1 MASFANL
8 TASLNLNIQNF
19 ASNIRRASS
28 LANQFSANLKGQ
40 LNGGLVEPAKKSKV
54 EFKDVA
60 RIVQGIMISK
70 VFYGSLNAIRNCTSA
85 TIEFAQSLEYAKIAY
100 SNLFNDT
107 ALADEF
113 INVLKD
119 FAATTP
125 FSFSESEAAAKRLLA
140 YGIEYKNVMYVM
152 QGILSASAMQG
163 NPQVIESIS
172 RAFGQIYT
180 KGRLMNEEMRQLAEA
195 GIPAY
200 DILQEKL
207 GLTQE
212 QLQNLGNV
220 AIPASTAINALVV
233 GMQERF
239 GGVVAASSKTMTGII
254 SNIKDNALM
263 IMSAVVE
270 PLTVKLKSIL
280 NVLGQFLFRLREIA
294 ELKGIG
300 GVFEALVP
308 PELQSAVRHFIA
320 NLINLF
326 QAIMR
331 LVASLRGLLR
341 PALESVIRVFNV
353 FVPILTT
360 VINVLAEVVKMI
372 TSNST
377 AMRILSS
384 ILAAIITKWI
394 LFKVAALATSV
405 VAGVIKLISKALAGL
420 SATLT
425 FVVAHPFWAMLMGL
439 TVLVIGLSGG
449 FGKLSDAI
457 SGMFKKLTA
466 FNGIDPD
473 KILLPSQKER
483 ANDINKFNKALDG
496 TKDSMDDLADSTGK
510 ATKAAKNLLSFD
522 EVFRLNEPDEGT
534 DSGILDDTGFEL
546 PDFDAEALVPE
557 VPSFEGFAKNFIGD
571 LISAIKD
578 KLLSAGIG
586 ALLGGVLGG
595 ILGGPLGA
603 KIGAIAGAIAG
614 WFWNDIAEALG
625 LTDVGKIAVPIA
637 TGLGAIIGG
646 IAGGPLGALV
656 GAGIGALV
664 GWLVDSIARG
674 IETGDWSKVGY
685 PLGIG
690 LGAGIGMIVG
700 GPGGAVIGGAIG
712 LLVGWISD
720 QIITGIN
727 TGEWDFSK
735 LGLGLGT
742 GIGAAIGTVAG
753 GPVGTLIGGAI
764 GALVGWIGGLI
775 ADNWDDIVAWF
786 SDAFNAIGD
795 FFSNI
800 GTYLANIWDLISTS
814 VSTWVSGVWNT
825 LTRGLSNIW
834 KSIKYVFSNLG
845 PIIKEGFFAAMYAI
859 GDAIGAASGHVANF
873 AIAIKDALL
882 DGIQYIK
889 DFVAN
894 AWEALVGFFTE
905 TIPALWNDFK
915 DGWVTFWTETF
926 PSVLGN
932 IASFFVEA
940 GKKFISFFTDTIP
953 NAWRSFKEAW
963 STFWSET
970 FPAVLGNIAGFFVE
984 AGKRFVS
991 FFTETIPRIWNGF
1004 KEAWTT
1010 FWTDT
1015 FPSVLGSIASFFA
1028 DAFNAFASFFTETIP
1043 GLWNGF
1049 KEGWHEFWYV
1059 TFPSVLEGISSFF
1072 GNLWDTFTEWGKN
1085 IIEGFIQGF
1094 KGAWEFVWEA
1104 ISEFF
1109 SGFIDGF
1116 QRTFGIHSPATS
1128 TEPLGENVILGF
1140 IQGMLGAVGQL
1151 LESIVSIGAQV
1162 IGAIGNWL
1170 VDTSSSIATW
1180 VSDTAS
1186 SIGSWASSTAST
1198 FFTWTSERA
1207 SDIARWTVD
1216 TAKNI
1221 GSWASDCA
1229 SKVGSFVSDTAG
1241 SIASWASDTGS
1252 RVLSWVSET
1261 RNNVANWATTGVSN
1275 VSRFVSSTASNL
1287 ASFVSNGISKV
1298 ANFTSSTISNIGSWA
1313 SNMISKAG
1321 SAMSSFRSNVASGLS
1336 SALGSVGNFCS
1347 NAMSKISSW
1356 ASSFGS
1362 WISNTI
1368 SNAASAVS
1376 SFVSS
1381 VGSRISGAVSS
1392 ARSSSSSSSSSSSG
1406 QPKIVGYVGRV
1417 GHAVGGVF
1425 NREHIARF
1433 AEGNKAEAI
1442 IPLENASAMQP
1453 FVDAVSQGLTQT
1465 LAPMF
1470 ATISGGDQNQLQP
1483 LYVGTLIADDSGLK
1497 ELERKM
1503 RIIRIKEERRGV

>member
-28 LANQFSANLKGQ
+28 LANQFSANLRGQ
-40 LNGGLVEPAKKSKV
+40 LNGGIVEPARRAGV

-140 YGIEYKNVMYVM
+140 YGIQYKNVMYVM

-212 QLQNLGNV
+212 QLQNLGKV

-239 GGVVAASSKTMTGII
+239 GGVVAASSKTMVGII

-263 IMSAVVE
+263 LMAAVVE
-270 PLTVKLKSIL
+270 PLTVKIKSIL

-331 LVASLRGLLR
+331 LVASLKGLLR
-341 PALESVIRVFNV
+341 PALESIIRMFNV
-353 FVPILTT
+353 LAPILTT
-360 VINVLAEVVKMI
+360 VVNVLAEVVKMI

-377 AMRILSS
+377 AMRVLSFILT
-384 ILAAIITKWI
+384 AIIAKWI
-394 LFKVAALATSV
+394 LFKVAALSTSV
-405 VAGVIKLISKALAGL
+405 VAGVITLISKALAGL
-420 SATLT
+420 SSMLT

-439 TVLVIGLSGG
+439 TILVIGLSGG
-449 FGKLSDAI
+449 FGKLSEAI
-457 SGMFKKLTA
+457 SGMFKRLTA

-534 DSGILDDTGFEL
+534 DSGIIDDTGFEL

-557 VPSFEGFAKNFIGD
+557 VPSFEGFAKNFVGD

-586 ALLGGVLGG
+586 ALLGGILGG

-603 KIGAIAGAIAG
+603 KIGAIVGAIAG
-614 WFWNDIAEALG
+614 WFWDDLAEALG

-664 GWLVDSIARG
+664 GWLIDSIARG

-690 LGAGIGMIVG
+690 LGAAIGMIVG

-712 LLVGWISD
+712 LLVGWITD

-727 TGEWDFSK
+727 TGEWDFSN

-742 GIGAAIGTVAG
+742 GIGAAIGTIVG

-795 FFSNI
+795 FFSNM
-800 GTYLANIWDLISTS
+800 GTYLANIWTSISTS
-814 VSTWVSGVWNT
+814 ISNWVSGVWNT
-825 LTRGLSNIW
+825 LTTGLSNIW
-834 KSIKYVFSNLG
+834 KSVKDVFSNLG
-845 PIIKEGFFAAMYAI
+845 TIIKEGFFASMYAI
-859 GDAIGAASGHVANF
+859 GDAIGAACGHVANF

-882 DGIQYIK
+882 AGLQYING
-889 DFVAN
+889 FVAN
-894 AWEALVGFFTE
+894 AWNAFVGFFTE
-905 TIPALWNDFK
+905 TIPGIWEGFK
-915 DGWVTFWTETF
+915 EAWTTFWTETF
-926 PSVLGN
+926 PSVLGS
-932 IASFFVEA
+932 I
-940 GKKFISFFTDTIP
+940 T
-953 NAWRSFKEAW
+953 
-963 STFWSET
+963 
-970 FPAVLGNIAGFFVE
+970 GFF
-984 AGKRFVS
+984 ADAFNAFVS
-991 FFTETIPRIWNGF
+991 FFTETIPDIWN
-1004 KEAWTT
+1004 
-1010 FWTDT
+1010 
-1015 FPSVLGSIASFFA
+1015 S
-1028 DAFNAFASFFTETIP
+1028 
-1043 GLWNGF
+1043 F

-1059 TFPSVLEGISSFF
+1059 TFPSVLESIGSFF

-1116 QRTFGIHSPATS
+1116 QRIFGIHSPATS

-1151 LESIVSIGAQV
+1151 LEAIASIGAQA

-1216 TAKNI
+1216 TAKSI
-1221 GSWASDCA
+1221 GSWATDCV
-1229 SKVGSFVSDTAG
+1229 SKVGSFVSGTAS
-1241 SIASWASDTGS
+1241 SIASWASDAGS
-1252 RVLSWVSET
+1252 RVLNWVSET
-1261 RNNVANWATTGVSN
+1261 RANITNWATTGISN
-1275 VSRFVSSTASNL
+1275 VGRFVSSTASNL
-1287 ASFVSNGISKV
+1287 ASFVSNGMSKV
-1298 ANFTSSTISNIGSWA
+1298 ASFTSSTISNIGSWA
-1313 SNMISKAG
+1313 SNMVSKAG
-1321 SAMSSFRSNVASGLS
+1321 SAMSSFRSNIASGLS
-1336 SALGSVGNFCS
+1336 SALGNVGNFCA
-1347 NAMSKISSW
+1347 NAMSMISSW

-1368 SNAASAVS
+1368 SSAASAVS

-1381 VGSRISGAVSS
+1381 VGSRISSAVSS
-1392 ARSSSSSSSSSSSG
+1392 ARSASSAG
-1406 QPKIVGYVGRV
+1406 QPRVVGRI

-1470 ATISGGDQNQLQP
+1470 ATISSGDQNQLQP